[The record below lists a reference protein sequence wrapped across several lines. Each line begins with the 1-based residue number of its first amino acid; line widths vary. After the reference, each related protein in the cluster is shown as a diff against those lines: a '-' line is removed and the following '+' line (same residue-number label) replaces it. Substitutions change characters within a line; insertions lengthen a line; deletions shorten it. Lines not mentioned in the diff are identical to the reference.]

1 MDCDDGYYGGGDGDE
16 MVAAGISVVVGSG
29 GGGIEYDG
37 CCYYY
42 CSLVLEILG
51 VDVLRNRFHS
61 SLLIHSMLSEESAI
75 INNEITIYVKS
86 RVIQMTSDIEW
97 RKNVSRAF
105 FVLSNRASFYFFPPC
120 SKIVIVGII
129 FKRER
134 F

>member
-75 INNEITIYVKS
+75 INNEITIYGRMVKS
-86 RVIQMTSDIEW
+86 C
-97 RKNVSRAF
+97 N
-105 FVLSNRASFYFFPPC
+105 SND
-120 SKIVIVGII
+120 K
-129 FKRER
+129 
-134 F
+134 

>member
-29 GGGIEYDG
+29 GGGIECDG
-37 CCYYY
+37 DDCCCCCCCYYY

-86 RVIQMTSDIEW
+86 RVILKDN
-97 RKNVSRAF
+97 K
-105 FVLSNRASFYFFPPC
+105 
-120 SKIVIVGII
+120 
-129 FKRER
+129 
-134 F
+134 